1 MPEMFCDI
9 DVSALEHAALAAD
22 SELRSDLHRAGIDA
36 AKSGIELARASHPY
50 TDRTGELTGNAH
62 VEEDHATGG
71 GIMVWA
77 EEYAGYV
84 DEGTSRAR
92 AYPFTPKAKK
102 LAGVMLNA
110 GVNDAIARFK
120 RALER

>member
-1 MPEMFCDI
+1 MPEMLCDI
-9 DVSALEHAALAAD
+9 DVSELLRVARDAEAGLEH
-22 SELRSDLHRAGIDA
+22 DLHRAGMDA
-36 AKSGIELARASHPY
+36 AKAGVDLAKASHGY
-50 TDRTGELTGNAH
+50 QDRTGDLTSTAH
-62 VEEDHATGG
+62 VEENHATGG
-71 GIMVWA
+71 GIMVWP

-84 DEGTSRAR
+84 DKGTSRAR
-92 AYPFTPKAKK
+92 AFPFTPKAKK